1 MPAAIRA
8 LDEVTRRSSG
18 VRRKV
23 GDELRSARIMAGLS
37 QRAVGAAVGCSA
49 AAISRVER
57 GLVPDLTVRFAMRH
71 AAVVGLAF
79 RVDLYPA
86 GQPIR
91 DAGQLRV
98 LGRLEP
104 HVRPPFVWKLEMP
117 IGRGDLRA
125 FDAIA
130 VMPGCRIG
138 FDVWSRVH
146 DVQAQVRRSQRKRAD
161 SGVERLILVFGD
173 TWANRRAVRGT
184 GEPVRRAFPLSS
196 RQVLGA
202 LRAGRDPGGDGIV
215 FI

>member
-1 MPAAIRA
+1 M
-8 LDEVTRRSSG
+8 
-18 VRRKV
+18 

-37 QRAVGAAVGCSA
+37 QRAVGAAVGCSGA
-49 AAISRVER
+49 TISRVER

-71 AAVVGLAF
+71 AAVVGLVF

-104 HVRPPFVWKLEMP
+104 HVRPPFVWKLEWP

-125 FDAIA
+125 FDAGA

-138 FDVWSRVH
+138 FEVWSRVH
-146 DVQAQVRRSQRKRAD
+146 DLQAQVRRSQRKQAD

-184 GEPVRRAFPLSS
+184 GEPLRRSFPLSS
-196 RQVLGA
+196 RQILGA